1 MLDTVCM
8 RSKSPVK
15 MNESRT
21 SDLTASLTSND
32 DFTVRFDSSCF
43 SANEES
49 EDDLQETDTLLRKRE
64 ILNLTHI
71 DDISFADEEILPLKK
86 V

>member
-1 MLDTVCM
+1 
-8 RSKSPVK
+8 

-32 DFTVRFDSSCF
+32 DYTMRMDSSCF

-49 EDDLQETDTLLRKRE
+49 EDELQETDTLLKKPH

-71 DDISFADEEILPLKK
+71 DDISFADEEIVPFK